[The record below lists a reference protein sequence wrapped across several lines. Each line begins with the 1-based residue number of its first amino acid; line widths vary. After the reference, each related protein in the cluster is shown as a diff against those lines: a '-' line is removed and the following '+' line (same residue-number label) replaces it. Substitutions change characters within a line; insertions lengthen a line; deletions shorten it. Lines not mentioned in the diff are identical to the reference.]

1 MKKTNTWLSLIA
13 AVLAIGALVGIA
25 GMLSKIG
32 SAGAD
37 PAEDNGALLTNA
49 SNGMEYYAYE
59 GTDITLYGVK
69 TESDKLEA
77 GKKYRVTFNYN
88 EGDHQ
93 AFLKKYGLYFDYYLK
108 PDAGNPTAEIP
119 VLNMNGVVSGASYDF
134 LRENDGTLSLFFVS
148 GSVLTG
154 SDKEA
159 TQKAILAYMKEKLRF
174 SISELPDDTVISEG
188 IYTSAHYG
196 EATWT
201 WQEPVSLGTYS
212 YAYLAI
218 GPMMTHTDYRI
229 VFYYDQADLT
239 EAAQKLGM
247 EFRYGYTFNLVS
259 GDAEG
264 GVPIAPFN
272 SKGVSNRSAFDF
284 NIGESDVIGIYFMR
298 SAVTSDDPAIDN
310 IDRDAVLAF
319 LKEHI
324 RYKIYKVG

>member
-1 MKKTNTWLSLIA
+1 MKRTNIWFSLIA
-13 AVLAIGALVGIA
+13 AVLAVGALVGIA

-88 EGDHQ
+88 EVDHQ
-93 AFLKKYGLYFDYYLK
+93 AFLKKYDLFFNYFMTPCDGS
-108 PDAGNPTAEIP
+108 ATSEMTA
-119 VLNMNGVVSGASYDF
+119 LNMNGVVSGASYDF
-134 LRENDGTLSLFFVS
+134 LRENGGSLSLFFVS

-174 SISELPDDTVISEG
+174 SISELPDDTVISES

-201 WQEPVSLGTYS
+201 WQEPVLLGTYS

-298 SAVTSDDPAIDN
+298 SAVTSDDPDIDD

-319 LKEHI
+319 LKVHI

>member
-1 MKKTNTWLSLIA
+1 MKKTTTWLSLIA

-25 GMLSKIG
+25 GMFSKIG

-37 PAEDNGALLTNA
+37 PAENNGALLTNA

-88 EGDHQ
+88 EVDHQ

-108 PDAGNPTAEIP
+108 PDAGNPTAEMP

-174 SISELPDDTVISEG
+174 SIYELSDDTVISKNLFTEVNNLEK
-188 IYTSAHYG
+188 IFA
-196 EATWT
+196 
-201 WQEPVSLGTYS
+201 WQEPVSLGNYS
-212 YAYLAI
+212 YAYLNLGILA
-218 GPMMTHTDYRI
+218 THSDYRI
-229 VFYYDQADLT
+229 VFSFDQSELK
-239 EAAQKLGM
+239 EAARKLGM
-247 EFRYGYTFNLVS
+247 EFYYGYSFS
-259 GDAEG
+259 SAGGSDG
-264 GVPIAPFN
+264 GVPIAKLN
-272 SKGVSNRSAFDF
+272 RNGISNRACFDF
-284 NIGESDVIGIYFMR
+284 NTSGNDVIMLYLMR
-298 SAVTSDDPAIDN
+298 STVTSDDSAIDN

>member
-13 AVLAIGALVGIA
+13 AVLAIGTLVGIA

-88 EGDHQ
+88 EVDHQ

-108 PDAGNPTAEIP
+108 PDAGNPTAEMPI
-119 VLNMNGVVSGASYDF
+119 LNMNGV
-134 LRENDGTLSLFFVS
+134 VS

-174 SISELPDDTVISEG
+174 SIYELPDDTVISNNLFTEVSNLEKTL
-188 IYTSAHYG
+188 IW
-196 EATWT
+196 E
-201 WQEPVSLGTYS
+201 EPASSESYS
-212 YAYLAI
+212 YAYLNLGILA
-218 GPMMTHTDYRI
+218 MHSDYRI
-229 VFYYDQADLT
+229 VFSFNQSELE

-247 EFRYGYTFNLVS
+247 AFYYGYSFATAGGSN
-259 GDAEG
+259 G
-264 GVPIAPFN
+264 GVPIAKLN
-272 SKGVSNRSAFDF
+272 KNGVGNRACFDF
-284 NIGESDVIGIYFMR
+284 NTGKNDAIVLYLMR
-298 SAVTSDDPAIDN
+298 STVIRSDPAIDN

>member
-1 MKKTNTWLSLIA
+1 MKRTNIWFSLIA
-13 AVLAIGALVGIA
+13 AVLAVGALVGIA
-25 GMLSKIG
+25 GMFSKIG

-37 PAEDNGALLTNA
+37 PAENNGALLTNA

-88 EGDHQ
+88 EVDHQ

-108 PDAGNPTAEIP
+108 PDAGNPTAEMP

-134 LRENDGTLSLFFVS
+134 LRENGGSLSLFFVS

-174 SISELPDDTVISEG
+174 SIYELPDDTMIPKNLFTEVGNLEK
-188 IYTSAHYG
+188 TLA
-196 EATWT
+196 
-201 WQEPVSLGTYS
+201 WQEPVSLGNYS
-212 YAYLAI
+212 YAYLNLGILA
-218 GPMMTHTDYRI
+218 THSDYRI
-229 VFYYDQADLT
+229 VFSFDQSELK
-239 EAAQKLGM
+239 EAARKLGM
-247 EFRYGYTFNLVS
+247 EFYYGYSFS
-259 GDAEG
+259 SAGGSDG
-264 GVPIAPFN
+264 GVPIAKLN
-272 SKGVSNRSAFDF
+272 RNGISNRACFDF
-284 NIGESDVIGIYFMR
+284 NTSGNDVIMLYLMR
-298 SAVTSDDPAIDN
+298 STVTSDDSAIDN